1 MVDNSESIPQ
11 ITEIPILIEIF
22 PSMVFFMYGISGM
35 MYQNA
40 DLPMIKRMVPANKN
54 KANNF
59 KDVKIAEM

>member
-40 DLPMIKRMVPANKN
+40 DLPMIKRMYPANKN
-54 KANNF
+54 KANNV